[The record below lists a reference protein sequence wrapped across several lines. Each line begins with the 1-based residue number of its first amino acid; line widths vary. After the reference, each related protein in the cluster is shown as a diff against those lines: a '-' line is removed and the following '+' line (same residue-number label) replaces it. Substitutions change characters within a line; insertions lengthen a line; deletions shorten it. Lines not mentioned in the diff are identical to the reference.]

1 MFKKKKPIEH
11 TIEKQAIT
19 LGVVIDGEV
28 VDTFAV
34 NSPRLASL
42 FLNNPTFIDLE
53 EKK

>member
-1 MFKKKKPIEH
+1 MFKKKKPIEEP
-11 TIEKQAIT
+11 IKQSSII
-19 LGVVIDGEV
+19 LGIVIDGDV

>member
-1 MFKKKKPIEH
+1 MFKKKKPIEEPIKH
-11 TIEKQAIT
+11 PMIT
-19 LGVVIDGEV
+19 LGILIDGEL

>member
-1 MFKKKKPIEH
+1 MFKKKKPIEEPVKH
-11 TIEKQAIT
+11 PAIV
-19 LGVVIDGEV
+19 LGIVIDDEV